1 MKQKTW
7 IISALMCAMVIMV
20 CLGVLHLLKEMTEN
34 NAPSGTVAE
43 ESTDHTEPEID
54 FAEEEE
60 TKEDIAETGSEE
72 EESDVPVEGRRIL
85 WMEAGASPDFSFCS
99 GGGSL

>member
-7 IISALMCAMVIMV
+7 IISALMYAMVIMA

-60 TKEDIAETGSEE
+60 TKEA
-72 EESDVPVEGRRIL
+72 R
-85 WMEAGASPDFSFCS
+85 
-99 GGGSL
+99 

>member
-54 FAEEEE
+54 FAE
-60 TKEDIAETGSEE
+60 
-72 EESDVPVEGRRIL
+72 
-85 WMEAGASPDFSFCS
+85 
-99 GGGSL
+99 

>member
-54 FAEEEE
+54 LQRKRKRKR
-60 TKEDIAETGSEE
+60 T
-72 EESDVPVEGRRIL
+72 
-85 WMEAGASPDFSFCS
+85 
-99 GGGSL
+99 

>member
-34 NAPSGTVAE
+34 NAPSGLWLRKAQTIQNRK
-43 ESTDHTEPEID
+43 S
-54 FAEEEE
+54 
-60 TKEDIAETGSEE
+60 
-72 EESDVPVEGRRIL
+72 IL
-85 WMEAGASPDFSFCS
+85 QRKRKRKRT
-99 GGGSL
+99 

>member
-20 CLGVLHLLKEMTEN
+20 CLGVLHLLKEMTES

-60 TKEDIAETGSEE
+60 TKEDIAETGPEE
-72 EESDVPVEGRRIL
+72 EESDVPVEREEGYYGWKQELPQIFP
-85 WMEAGASPDFSFCS
+85 SVP
-99 GGGSL
+99 